1 MRYLVIYRSETHE
14 EGAAPEPEH
23 MATMGRYV
31 DESLANGKLIATEPL
46 GVRELGARVRL
57 NDGAYA
63 VADETERASGYAF
76 LNAPSREAVIEMC
89 KEFLGIA
96 GDGIC
101 EVRQIMEFGPPPTA

>member
-1 MRYLVIYRSETHE
+1 MRYLVIYRGEGRE
-14 EGAAPEPEH
+14 EGAMPDPEH

-31 DESLANGKLIATEPL
+31 DESLKNGKLIGTEPL

-57 NDGAYA
+57 KNGQYT
-63 VADETERASGYAF
+63 VSDEPDRASGYAF

-96 GDGIC
+96 GDGVTEI
-101 EVRQIMEFGPPPTA
+101 RQIMEFGPPPAS

>member
-1 MRYLVIYRSETHE
+1 MRYLVIYRAEGRE
-14 EGAAPEPEH
+14 EGAAPDPEH

-31 DESLANGKLIATEPL
+31 EESLANGKLIATEPL
-46 GVRELGARVRL
+46 GVRDAGARVRL
-57 NDGAYA
+57 AGGQYT

-96 GDGIC
+96 GDGLC
-101 EVRQIMEFGPPPTA
+101 EVRQIMEFGPPQA